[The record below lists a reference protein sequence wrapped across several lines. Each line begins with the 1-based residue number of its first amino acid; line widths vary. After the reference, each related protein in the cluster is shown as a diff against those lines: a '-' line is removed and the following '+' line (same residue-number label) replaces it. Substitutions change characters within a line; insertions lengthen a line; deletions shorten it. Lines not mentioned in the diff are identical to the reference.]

1 MHVLFKYPLF
11 SSSVFCGGLAVEYNN
26 LRQYNIL
33 TGLVTQYPHSINK
46 YAHMQVTIIGRKC
59 IAHSPSMSFVL
70 NFAWCFLFSYWC
82 IIQYSIHDTSIIWYT
97 DSKNHNSDEYSKFD
111 TLHLQVTILPMTYG
125 MRHSPPSWRSPS
137 LW

>member
-1 MHVLFKYPLF
+1 MCCLSIHF
-11 SSSVFCGGLAVEYNN
+11 SAALSFVAALLLSTITSDSIIYL
-26 LRQYNIL
+26 
-33 TGLVTQYPHSINK
+33 LVWTQYRHSINK
-46 YAHMQVTIIGRKC
+46 HAHMQVTIIGRKR

-111 TLHLQVTILPMTYG
+111 TLYLQVTILPMTYG